1 MASLLEATSLNFD
14 KEVIQSPGKV
24 LVDFWA
30 PWCGACKIMAPM
42 IDDLASQLSDQVKIV
57 KVDANDPVN
66 QLLLAE
72 YGVQGLPTIKIFKA
86 GQVVGEMSGLRQQD
100 ALKSD
105 ILAKIA

>member
-1 MASLLEATSLNFD
+1 MSEILELTANNFKAEVLESSLP
-14 KEVIQSPGKV
+14 VV
-24 LVDFWA
+24 VDFWA

>member
-1 MASLLEATSLNFD
+1 MSEILELTADNFKAEVLESSLP
-14 KEVIQSPGKV
+14 VV
-24 LVDFWA
+24 VDFWA

-42 IDDLASQLSDQVKIV
+42 IDDLASQLAGQVKIV

-66 QLLLAE
+66 QSLLTE